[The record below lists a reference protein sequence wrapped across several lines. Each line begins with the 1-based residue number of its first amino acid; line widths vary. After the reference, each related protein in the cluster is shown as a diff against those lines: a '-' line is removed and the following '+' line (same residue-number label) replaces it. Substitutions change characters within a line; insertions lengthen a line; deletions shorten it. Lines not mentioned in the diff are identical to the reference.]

1 MKRTYLRMKYL
12 FSLIFIQC
20 ILCSAFAQN
29 LPIEKLYL
37 QTDRETYVTG
47 EPVLF
52 KLNIQDATTQ
62 QPSPVSK
69 IGYIVLRNI
78 HSAAI
83 RQLRIRI
90 DNGEANGNITLP
102 DTLSSGL
109 YQIVAFTNLLR
120 NYDEKFYLKKQLTI
134 INQSDTN
141 FDFLKNK
148 SKTTNEQEKNFDK
161 QLTIECDSLPYK
173 PYQKVVV
180 KLHSVPSG
188 ANVAVS
194 VFESNSHYVCKQA
207 EANQPTEYKPI
218 TNYTHLPETK
228 GNILKGE
235 VIDATSQ
242 QKIKNAVVLLSRI
255 DTVPNLKYAI
265 TDSEGK
271 FRLFLSNYYDGK
283 DLFLTIKDVPKNA
296 NWRIKI
302 EDKFALNQKF
312 TPSSA
317 ACIDTA
323 FFNKSQNVV
332 YINKSYEV
340 DPYKQEKAREAKP
353 DPTPRFYFGSAT
365 TIYPADYTPLD
376 NFSEIVTE
384 LIPLL
389 YIRKHGD
396 KKWLDIL
403 GAASTQFEDKGA
415 ALFLD
420 GVYVDDINKILDF
433 GSDIIKKIDILYTE
447 RCFGDL
453 AFQGMVAI
461 SGKENLI
468 RTLTPASYSLRIMNP
483 AIANNYFLSA
493 NADPATANKNKPF
506 VTQLLYW
513 NPNITISDKKDA
525 EITFFTSENKGHTQL
540 KQKVLQTTESQYAPV
555 QSLK

>member
-1 MKRTYLRMKYL
+1 MKYL
-12 FSLIFIQC
+12 LSIIFVHC
-20 ILCSAFAQN
+20 ILYSAFAQN
-29 LPIEKLYL
+29 FPIEKLAL

-52 KLNIQDATTQ
+52 KLDVLDAATHR
-62 QPSPVSK
+62 PSSISK
-69 IGYIVLRNI
+69 IGYIVLRNAN
-78 HSAAI
+78 STTI

-90 DNGEANGNITLP
+90 DDGAANGNISLP

-120 NYDEKFYLKKQLTI
+120 NYGEKFYFKKQLTI

-141 FDFLKNK
+141 FDFYKNK
-148 SKTTNEQEKNFDK
+148 SKPTSEQSANTDSP
-161 QLTIECDSLPYK
+161 LSIECDSTHYK
-173 PYQKVVV
+173 PCQRIAV
-180 KLHSVPSG
+180 KLHSVSSG

-194 VFESNSHYVCKQA
+194 VFESNSQYTCKPA
-207 EANQPTEYKPI
+207 EPANNFDHKLI
-218 TNYTHLPETK
+218 TTYAYLPETK

-235 VIDATSQ
+235 VLDATSQ

-271 FRLFLSNYYDGK
+271 FRMFLSNYYDGK

-296 NWRIKI
+296 NWKIKI

-312 TPSSA
+312 TPSPLA
-317 ACIDTA
+317 GIDTA
-323 FFNKSQNVV
+323 FFTKSQNVV
-332 YINKSYEV
+332 YINKSYEI
-340 DPYKQEKAREAKP
+340 DPHKQEKANEVKP
-353 DPTPRFYFGSAT
+353 APAPRFYFGSAT
-365 TIYPADYTPLD
+365 TIYPADFTPLD

-384 LIPLL
+384 LVPLL
-389 YIRKHGD
+389 YIRKQGD

-403 GAASTQFEDKGA
+403 GAASNQFENKGA

-433 GSDIIKKIDILYTE
+433 GSDIIKKIDVLYKE

-453 AFQGMVAI
+453 VFQGMVAI

-513 NPNITISDKKDA
+513 NPNIFIFDKKDT
-525 EITFFTSENKGHTQL
+525 EIVFFTSENKGTYTIKAEGFTQNG
-540 KQKVLQTTESQYAPV
+540 EPV
-555 QSLK
+555 CTSTKIEVK

>member
-1 MKRTYLRMKYL
+1 MKYL
-12 FSLIFIQC
+12 FSLIFVHC

-52 KLNIQDATTQ
+52 KMNVLDAATHR
-62 QPSPVSK
+62 PSSVSK
-69 IGYIVLRNI
+69 IGYIVLRNTN
-78 HSAAI
+78 STTI

-90 DNGEANGNITLP
+90 DNGEANGNISLP

-120 NYDEKFYLKKQLTI
+120 NYGEKFYFKRQLSI

-141 FDFLKNK
+141 FDFYKNK
-148 SKTTNEQEKNFDK
+148 SKPANVQLVNTDSP
-161 QLTIECDSLPYK
+161 LTIECDSTHYK
-173 PYQKVVV
+173 PCQKIAV
-180 KLHSVPSG
+180 KLHSVSSG

-194 VFESNSHYVCKQA
+194 VFESDSQYACKAA
-207 EANQPTEYKPI
+207 EPTNISDYKPI
-218 TNYTHLPETK
+218 TNYAYLPETK

-235 VIDATSQ
+235 VFDATSQ

-271 FRLFLSNYYDGK
+271 FCLFLSNYYDGK

-296 NWRIKI
+296 NWKIKI
-302 EDKFALNQKF
+302 EDKFALSQKF
-312 TPSSA
+312 TPSPIA
-317 ACIDTA
+317 GIDTA
-323 FFNKSQNVV
+323 FFTKSQNVV

-353 DPTPRFYFGSAT
+353 DPAPRFYFGSAT
-365 TIYPADYTPLD
+365 TICPADYTPLD

-433 GSDIIKKIDILYTE
+433 GSDIIKKIDVLYTE

-453 AFQGMVAI
+453 VFQGMVAI

-493 NADPATANKNKPF
+493 NADPAVANKNKPF

-513 NPNITISDKKDA
+513 NPNITISDKKDT
-525 EITFFTSENKGHTQL
+525 EIVFFTSENKGTYTIKAEGFTQNGD
-540 KQKVLQTTESQYAPV
+540 PV
-555 QSLK
+555 CTSTKFEVK